1 MKPLICEFC
10 GNLKSNEGLKVVLL
24 KVVREANA
32 VFVEESLI
40 VLQSGETVALCD
52 CDCCNL
58 RKIQFV
64 LTK

>member
-24 KVVREANA
+24 RAVREAHA

-40 VLQSGETVALCD
+40 VLQSGKTVALSD
-52 CDCCNL
+52 CDSCNL
-58 RKIQFV
+58 RKIQFI
-64 LTK
+64 LNK